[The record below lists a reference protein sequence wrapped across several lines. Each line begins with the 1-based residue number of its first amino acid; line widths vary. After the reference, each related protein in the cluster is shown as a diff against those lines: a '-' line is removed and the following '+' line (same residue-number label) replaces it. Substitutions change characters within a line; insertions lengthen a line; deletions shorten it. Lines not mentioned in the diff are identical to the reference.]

1 MKISGI
7 NFSKIK
13 KKYLGFIK
21 KQEVLGDPFYNKL
34 GQLNNFYMPI
44 CQSIFN
50 DYLKNNKTM
59 VVGLSGGQG
68 TGKTTIAEILKLI
81 LKTRYNL
88 NSVSFSIDDF
98 YKTLKARKE
107 MSKRIHELFLTRGV
121 PGTHDIKFLNKV
133 RKVLKKKKFK
143 PLLIPRF
150 DKSIDDRKS
159 KKKWIKIKKKPDI
172 IIFEGWCVGSKHQ
185 SQKKLKKPIN
195 TLEKNY
201 DKNLIWR
208 KKVNNELKNNY
219 KKTFKFIDKLI
230 FLEVPSFEY
239 VFKWRLLQE
248 KKLKVFSKGK
258 KIMNNTE
265 INKFIMYY
273 ERITRQMLKDLKY
286 NSDIVIKVDKKHR
299 LNSIRFN

>member
-1 MKISGI
+1 MKDNVI
-7 NFSKIK
+7 IK
-13 KKYLGFIK
+13 VLIAYDQLMVAEGLVAILSEHPDIK
-21 KQEVLGDPFYNKL
+21 VLGSLENSENINDHVSKL
-34 GQLNNFYMPI
+34 
-44 CQSIFN
+44 
-50 DYLKNNKTM
+50 
-59 VVGLSGGQG
+59 V
-68 TGKTTIAEILKLI
+68 
-81 LKTRYNL
+81 
-88 NSVSFSIDDF
+88 
-98 YKTLKARKE
+98 
-107 MSKRIHELFLTRGV
+107 
-121 PGTHDIKFLNKV
+121 
-133 RKVLKKKKFK
+133 
-143 PLLIPRF
+143 
-150 DKSIDDRKS
+150 
-159 KKKWIKIKKKPDI
+159 PDI

>member
-1 MKISGI
+1 M
-7 NFSKIK
+7 
-13 KKYLGFIK
+13 
-21 KQEVLGDPFYNKL
+21 
-34 GQLNNFYMPI
+34 
-44 CQSIFN
+44 
-50 DYLKNNKTM
+50 
-59 VVGLSGGQG
+59 
-68 TGKTTIAEILKLI
+68 
-81 LKTRYNL
+81 
-88 NSVSFSIDDF
+88 
-98 YKTLKARKE
+98 
-107 MSKRIHELFLTRGV
+107 
-121 PGTHDIKFLNKV
+121 
-133 RKVLKKKKFK
+133 
-143 PLLIPRF
+143 
-150 DKSIDDRKS
+150 
-159 KKKWIKIKKKPDI
+159 
-172 IIFEGWCVGSKHQ
+172 
-185 SQKKLKKPIN
+185 KKPIN